1 MAGEDNLIPM
11 SERSKE
17 EARELGRKG
26 GIESGRVRK
35 QNADI
40 KKRLREIANMALND
54 GEVKDIKTLAEAKGA
69 NLSISDAL
77 VVKLVTMALSGN
89 IKAMNKV
96 MELLGND
103 PTEAQEAPQ
112 SVTSGFI
119 DALNGTAAE
128 VWANEDEAPKEE

>member
-1 MAGEDNLIPM
+1 MANEENLIPM

-26 GIESGRVRK
+26 GIESGKVRK
-35 QNADI
+35 QKADLR
-40 KKRLREIANMALND
+40 KRLRELVDMPLRA
-54 GEVKDIKTLAEAKGA
+54 GDIDEIETLADAKNA

-77 VVKLVTMALSGN
+77 LAKLVVMALGGN
-89 IKAMNKV
+89 IKAMNTL
-96 MELLGND
+96 MGMLGND
-103 PTEAQEAPQ
+103 PTEAQETPQ

-128 VWANEDEAPKEE
+128 VWADEAPKEE

>member
-1 MAGEDNLIPM
+1 MANEENLIPM
-11 SERSKE
+11 NERTKSEQRE
-17 EARELGRKG
+17 IARMG

-40 KKRLREIANMALND
+40 RKRLREIVNMPLND
-54 GEVKDIKTLAEAKGA
+54 GDIKDIKTLADAKGA

-112 SVTSGFI
+112 SVTSGFVE
-119 DALNGTAAE
+119 ALNGTAME
-128 VWANEDEAPKEE
+128 VWANEAPEEE

>member
-1 MAGEDNLIPM
+1 MANEENLVPFT
-11 SERSKE
+11 SDQSHE
-17 EARELGRKG
+17 EAVKNGRKG
-26 GIESGRVRK
+26 GIASGESRR

-40 KKRLREIANMALND
+40 RKRLREIANMALND
-54 GEVKDIKTLAEAKGA
+54 GDVKDIKSLADAKGA

-77 VVKLVTMALSGN
+77 VVKLITMALGGN

-96 MELLGND
+96 MELLGNGT
-103 PTEAQEAPQ
+103 TEQQEAPQ

-128 VWANEDEAPKEE
+128 VWADEAPKEE

>member
-1 MAGEDNLIPM
+1 MANEENLIPM
-11 SERSKE
+11 NERTKSEQRE
-17 EARELGRKG
+17 IARMG

-40 KKRLREIANMALND
+40 RKRLREIVSMPLND
-54 GEVKDIKTLAEAKGA
+54 GEIKDIKTLADAKGA
-69 NLSISDAL
+69 NLSISDAI

-96 MELLGND
+96 TELLGND

-112 SVTSGFI
+112 SVTSGFV
-119 DALNGTAAE
+119 DALNGTAME
-128 VWANEDEAPKEE
+128 VWADEAPEEE